1 MVEIIAGNWKMNM
14 SFSEI
19 DEYFKYFSENR
30 EIKKNRE
37 VWIAPPF
44 VYLQYVKDK
53 SLDLSLPFKI
63 GAQNCYY
70 EDKGAFTGEISIN
83 MLRDLNIDFVIVGHS
98 ERRHIFKE
106 TEELLYKKL
115 YKVLR
120 SNLIC
125 IYCIGEKL
133 EEREDGKTIE
143 ILTQQLENILMLED
157 VNLENLVIAYE
168 PVWAI
173 GTGKNATSEQ
183 IREVHTFIKNYLKKN
198 IEIEVP
204 ILYGG
209 SVKPENIKE
218 ILNTENV
225 NGVLVGGASLIAEKF
240 YKIINS

>member
-1 MVEIIAGNWKMNM
+1 MAVIIAGNWKMNM

-19 DEYFKYFSENR
+19 DDYFNFFNKNSK
-30 EIKKNRE
+30 IKEDRE

-53 SLDLSLPFKI
+53 ISYLNLPFKI
-63 GAQNCYY
+63 GAQNCFY
-70 EDKGAFTGEISIN
+70 EDKGAFTGEISVK
-83 MLRDLNIDFVIVGHS
+83 MLKDLNVDFVIIGHS

-106 TEELLYKKL
+106 TEEFLYKKL
-115 YKVLR
+115 YKVLK
-120 SNLIC
+120 SSLIC

-133 EEREDGKTIE
+133 EERESGKTFEVISK
-143 ILTQQLENILMLED
+143 QLENILKLKG
-157 VNLENLVIAYE
+157 VNLENLIIAYE

-173 GTGKNATSEQ
+173 GTGKNATSQQ
-183 IREVHTFIKNYLKKN
+183 INQVHTFIKDYLKKN
-198 IEIEVP
+198 VEIDLP